1 VEDAKALNKFIIV
14 SGLKIHREQL
24 DSSCAFFDPTS
35 EEALAVIMQNCLQ
48 QPPQMVLKDYK
59 KNIEQFGQD
68 ILEVFELN

>member
-1 VEDAKALNKFIIV
+1 
-14 SGLKIHREQL
+14 
-24 DSSCAFFDPTS
+24 
-35 EEALAVIMQNCLQ
+35 LQ